1 VTRSSGSDVRR
12 KAEHADARLRPF
24 LARIGV
30 PLLRISLGV
39 VFLWFGM
46 LKILDVSPVSGL
58 VAKTIYWFD
67 PDVVVP
73 ALGAVEVFVGLC
85 LLAGRLMRLALPLL
99 VLQMAGT
106 FLVLVFLP
114 EVAFRDG
121 NPLLL
126 TVEGEFVVKNLVLL
140 SAGMVVGSTARRRRV
155 PMVNLR
161 RGPGIPPRA
170 TG

>member
-1 VTRSSGSDVRR
+1 VSPTKPEVRG
-12 KAEHADARLRPF
+12 KAERVDERLRPF
-24 LARIGV
+24 LARVGV
-30 PLLRISLGV
+30 PLLRISLGL
-39 VFLWFGM
+39 VFLWFGL
-46 LKILDVSPVSGL
+46 LKIFEVSPVAGL

-73 ALGAVEVFVGLC
+73 ALGAFEVFVGLC
-85 LLAGRLMRLALPLL
+85 LVAGRLMRIALPLL

-106 FLVLVFLP
+106 FLVLVLLP

-140 SAGMVVGSTARRRRV
+140 SAALVIGSRLAPLGEGGTGTA
-155 PMVNLR
+155 
-161 RGPGIPPRA
+161 
-170 TG
+170 

>member
-114 EVAFRDG
+114 DLAFRDG

-140 SAGMVVGSTARRRRV
+140 SAGLVIGSRLA
-155 PMVNLR
+155 PLGE
-161 RGPGIPPRA
+161 RG
-170 TG
+170 TGSA

>member
-1 VTRSSGSDVRR
+1 VSPSQPEVRR
-12 KAEHADARLRPF
+12 KAERLDERLRPL

-39 VFLWFGM
+39 VFLWFGL
-46 LKILDVSPVSGL
+46 LKIFDVSPVSGL
-58 VAKTIYWFD
+58 VANTIYWFD

-73 ALGAVEVFVGLC
+73 TLGAFEVFVGAC
-85 LLAGRLMRLALPLL
+85 LVGGRLMRIALPLL

-106 FLVLVFLP
+106 FMVLVLLP
-114 EVAFRDG
+114 DVAFRDG

-140 SAGMVVGSTARRRRV
+140 SSALVIGSRLA
-155 PMVNLR
+155 PL
-161 RGPGIPPRA
+161 GEGGSGRA
-170 TG
+170 

>member
-1 VTRSSGSDVRR
+1 VTPSQPEVRK
-12 KAEHADARLRPF
+12 KAERLDERLRPL

-39 VFLWFGM
+39 VFLWFGF
-46 LKILDVSPVSGL
+46 LKIFDVSPVSGL
-58 VAKTIYWFD
+58 VANTIYWFD

-73 ALGAVEVFVGLC
+73 ALGVFEVFVGAC
-85 LLAGRLMRLALPLL
+85 LVAGRLMRIALPLL

-106 FLVLVFLP
+106 FMVLVLLP
-114 EVAFRDG
+114 DVAFRDG

-140 SAGMVVGSTARRRRV
+140 SAALVIGSRLA
-155 PMVNLR
+155 PL
-161 RGPGIPPRA
+161 GEGGSGSA
-170 TG
+170 

>member
-1 VTRSSGSDVRR
+1 MSGPTVPKSAKDVRE
-12 KAEHADARLRPF
+12 KAERADARLRPF

-30 PLLRISLGV
+30 PMLRISVGI
-39 VFLWFGM
+39 VFLWFGL
-46 LKILDVSPVSGL
+46 LKVFDVSPVSAL

-67 PDVVVP
+67 PAVVVP

-106 FLVLVFLP
+106 FLVLVLLP
-114 EVAFRDG
+114 DVAFRGG

-126 TVEGEFVVKNLVLL
+126 TVEGEFVIKNLVLL
-140 SAGMVVGSTARRRRV
+140 SAGLVIGSRLA
-155 PMVNLR
+155 PL
-161 RGPGIPPRA
+161 GEGG
-170 TG
+170 TGSA

>member
-1 VTRSSGSDVRR
+1 MRSTQPDVRR
-12 KAEHADARLRPF
+12 KAERLDERLRPF

-30 PLLRISLGV
+30 PLLRISVGV
-39 VFLWFGM
+39 VFLWFGL

-73 ALGAVEVFVGLC
+73 ALGAVEVFLGLC
-85 LLAGRLMRLALPLL
+85 LLAGRLMRIALPLL

-106 FLVLVFLP
+106 FLVLVLLP
-114 EVAFRDG
+114 DVAFRDG

-126 TVEGEFVVKNLVLL
+126 TVEGEFVIKNLVLL
-140 SAGMVVGSTARRRRV
+140 SAGLVIGSRLA
-155 PMVNLR
+155 PL
-161 RGPGIPPRA
+161 GEGG
-170 TG
+170 TGSA